1 MEKQKYKKIIKKTY
15 SPARKMY
22 KNTQFLDLNQVE
34 ELKKYVFMYK
44 KLGIDMVTRRVMK
57 HDDIY

>member
-1 MEKQKYKKIIKKTY
+1 MEKQKYKKIVKKRIAQ
-15 SPARKMY
+15 PKKMY